1 MAVDNVNHPSH
12 YCNNKAGI
20 EVIEVTAYLC
30 FDLGN
35 SFKYLARYKMKKL
48 PAEDVKKAVFY
59 MKHFRENLNSMH
71 TYVVCSEEEI
81 PALVKKMWKFCEVED
96 VQCVRRAMETITQA
110 VIAEQDHVKPVK
122 LPLLTEE
129 QWKITIQALQNY
141 AETIED
147 KKPEDFN
154 G

>member
-1 MAVDNVNHPSH
+1 MTVDNVNHPSH
-12 YCNNKAGI
+12 YCKNKAGI
-20 EVIEVTAYLC
+20 EVIEVTANLC

-35 SFKYLARYKMKKL
+35 AFKYLARYKSKKL
-48 PAEDVKKAVFY
+48 PAEDVKKSVFY
-59 MKHFRENLNSMH
+59 LNHFREHLNAMH
-71 TYVVCSEEEI
+71 TYVICSEEEI
-81 PALVKKMWKFCEVED
+81 PALVKKMERFCEVED

-110 VIAEQDHVKPVK
+110 VIAEQDHIKPVK

-141 AETIED
+141 AESIAD

>member
-12 YCNNKAGI
+12 YCKNKAGI

-35 SFKYLARYKMKKL
+35 AFKYLARYKMKNL

-59 MKHFRENLNSMH
+59 MKHFSENLNSMH
-71 TYVVCSEEEI
+71 TYVVCSEDEI
-81 PALVKKMWKFCEVED
+81 PVLVKKMWKFCEVED
-96 VQCVRRAMETITQA
+96 VHCVRRAMESITQA
-110 VIAEQDHVKPVK
+110 VIAEQDHIKPVK

-141 AETIED
+141 AESITD